1 MLKFCSA
8 AWDTVHILWDGRV
21 STCLCPGWHS
31 KGFIGNL
38 NQNSLTEICNSLGA
52 QDMQSTVLD
61 QSFKYC
67 RKDEC
72 YRLYSLEEVVNFD
85 IIKTYPKLPINLNLS
100 IDKNCNLKCSSCRTG
115 NIYSKEINQPAK
127 KILDQ
132 LVESYKDF
140 DQTVRIYCD
149 ASGDIFASSA
159 YQEFFRRDDLPKCF
173 EFCLQTNGNLVT
185 KNMDILEKI
194 KHQIDIAIVSFD
206 AATSA
211 TYKDIRG
218 GNFDLVVEGVRQ
230 MIKAGIKVST
240 QFVVQYKNH
249 TEILDYVKLCKS
261 LGASSIGFQKIDRWH
276 HMNSKWNNWWEL
288 NQVDNNPNIDYQK
301 FIDALLKIEQDDQC
315 NICGGLSNLIT
326 TSTSN

>member
-38 NQNSLTEICNSLGA
+38 NQNTLLEICNTLDA
-52 QDMQSTVLD
+52 QDMQNSVLD

-72 YRLYSLEEVVNFD
+72 HRLYSLEEVINFD
-85 IIKTYPKLPINLNLS
+85 VIKTYPKLPINLNLS
-100 IDKNCNLKCSSCRTG
+100 IDKNCNLKCASCRTG
-115 NIYSKEINQPAK
+115 NIYSKDINPQAQQ
-127 KILDQ
+127 ILNQ
-132 LVESYKDF
+132 LVEAYKDF

-159 YQEFFRRDDLPKCF
+159 YQEFFRRDDLPECF

-185 KNMDILEKI
+185 KNMDILVKL
-194 KHQIDIAIVSFD
+194 KDQIDIMIVSFD
-206 AATSA
+206 AATSD

-218 GNFDLVVEGVRQ
+218 GNFELVVEGVRQ
-230 MIKAGIKVST
+230 MIEAGIKVST

-249 TEILDYVKLCKS
+249 KEILDYVDLCKS
-261 LGASSIGFQKIDRWH
+261 VGVNHIGLQKLDRWH
-276 HMNSKWNNWWEL
+276 HMDITWEHWWKENRLDNNSK
-288 NQVDNNPNIDYQK
+288 IDYDYLISTLVK
-301 FIDALLKIEQDDQC
+301 LNDDP
-315 NICGGLSNLIT
+315 IVGLCGGLENLVIT
-326 TSTSN
+326 SKVN